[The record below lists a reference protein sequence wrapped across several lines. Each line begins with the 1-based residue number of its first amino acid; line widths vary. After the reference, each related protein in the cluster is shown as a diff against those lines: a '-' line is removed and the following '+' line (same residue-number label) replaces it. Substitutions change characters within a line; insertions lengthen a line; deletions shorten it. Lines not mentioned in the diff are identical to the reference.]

1 MITKQQLA
9 QAWNTFSE
17 KMAELRK
24 RRQEIVVVYDKKK
37 SQEKIQK
44 LYTEIVKIPED

>member
-17 KMAELRK
+17 KMTELRK
-24 RRQEIVVVYDKKK
+24 RRQEIMVVYDKKK
-37 SQEKIQK
+37 SQERIQELYRKIV
-44 LYTEIVKIPED
+44 EIPED